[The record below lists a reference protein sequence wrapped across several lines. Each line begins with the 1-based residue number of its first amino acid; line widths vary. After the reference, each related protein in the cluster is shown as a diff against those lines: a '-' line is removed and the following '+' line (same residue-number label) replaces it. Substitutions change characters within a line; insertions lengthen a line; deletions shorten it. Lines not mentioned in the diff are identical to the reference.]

1 MRVTYNPEAPSPLI
15 VNEIKYYMALS
26 ALKKMLADSVIT
38 SENYKKAT
46 VAIAERYRVYD
57 TIFSGCR
64 DSFVPAVVVVLL
76 LRGGHNRCRPRKR
89 RKGGAENATGTDHRT
104 YDKATETENPGLCLC
119 PCEQQLR

>member
-26 ALKKMLADSVIT
+26 ALKKMLADGIIT

-46 VAIAERYRVYD
+46 VAIAGFCD
-57 TIFSGCR
+57 TIFSGYR
-64 DSFVPAVVVVLL
+64 DSFVPAVVVMLL

-89 RKGGAENATGTDHRT
+89 RKGGAENATGADHRT
-104 YDKATETENPGLCLC
+104 YDKTTETENPGLCLC